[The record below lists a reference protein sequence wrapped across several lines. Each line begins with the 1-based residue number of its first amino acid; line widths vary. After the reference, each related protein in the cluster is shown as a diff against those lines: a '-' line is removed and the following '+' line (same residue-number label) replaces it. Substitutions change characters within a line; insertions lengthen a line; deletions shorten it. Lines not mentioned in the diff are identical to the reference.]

1 MEYQGFHQC
10 IPFHAPPV
18 LVQDC
23 ADYTL
28 IRTSTAEG
36 GRALL
41 AALVLMLYCSS
52 GLAAEPRVLVLNEA
66 NAPPYSNA
74 ERTGFF
80 DVIAIEAFRRAGFE
94 LHLEKLPA
102 ERALLLSNRGVADGE
117 LNRLAGIEAQYPNL
131 IRVPEKLGD
140 WHFAAFS
147 KDASIPGRLEA
158 LKGRTVGLIR
168 GWKIYESA
176 LAGAKDVIAADDAEQ
191 LFRLLQLDRIEV
203 ALYVRFM
210 GLEQIRK
217 LGIKDVRI
225 LDPPLYV
232 RETFI
237 YLHHR
242 HADLVPM
249 LAAALRAMKQDG
261 TYQRTYEEKLLP
273 HFGRSPR

>member
-1 MEYQGFHQC
+1 MENQGFR
-10 IPFHAPPV
+10 PRFPSYAPRVPV
-18 LVQDC
+18 QGC
-23 ADYTL
+23 ANYRL
-28 IRTSTAEG
+28 IRTTTAEG

-41 AALVLMLYCSS
+41 TVLALMLHLSS

-66 NAPPYSNA
+66 NAPPYNNTD
-74 ERTGFF
+74 RTGFF
-80 DVIAIEAFRRAGFE
+80 DVVAVEAFRRAGFE

-102 ERALLLSNRGVADGE
+102 ERALLLSNSGVADGE
-117 LNRLAGIEAQYPNL
+117 LNRVAGIEAQYPNL
-131 IRVPEKLGD
+131 VRVPEKLVD
-140 WHFAAFS
+140 WYFVAFS
-147 KDASIPGRLEA
+147 KDPSIPGRIEA
-158 LKGRTVGLIR
+158 IRGRTVGLIR
-168 GWKIYESA
+168 GWKIYERA
-176 LAGAKDVIAADDAEQ
+176 LAEAKDVIAADDAEQ

-242 HADLVPM
+242 HADLVPP
-249 LAAALRAMKQDG
+249 LAAALRAMKRDG
-261 TYQRTYEEKLLP
+261 TYQRVYDEKLLP
-273 HFGRSPR
+273 YFGSSPR